1 MIAVG
6 MVEMIA
12 ENLGT
17 TERMIASKA
26 AILTT
31 LGS

>member
-17 TERMIASKA
+17 TDKIIASNA

-31 LGS
+31 FGS